1 LHDAQNIYPRD
12 RQEASTRWAGGVDL
26 SMMPE
31 AEALDAA
38 DETCREDERVVDAKY
53 LDQVR
58 IKAKEFFTKRLARGS
73 RLAECA

>member
-1 LHDAQNIYPRD
+1 
-12 RQEASTRWAGGVDL
+12 
-26 SMMPE
+26 MMPE